1 MKNKIILLN
10 IILKLILII
19 LFYFKIRVNK
29 NKIIAKNQKP
39 KVSIFLPI
47 YNKELFLKRS
57 ISSIQKQTLKETEI
71 ITINDFSTD
80 NSLKL
85 LKKIS
90 KKDQRIKII
99 NNDRNH
105 GLLYSRAMGI
115 LNSTG
120 EYIMNLD
127 PDDKFF
133 NKNDLETLYKKA
145 KKYNTDLIIFRLKKI
160 YTVNNDLFNNKK
172 YITMRSLF
180 TFNSKLKKWQIH
192 NLITNKFIKR
202 NIIIKA
208 FNYFKKYIYKN
219 KWNYGE
225 DNIWSRLIKKNS
237 KSVIYFN
244 KFIYIYFK
252 NKLSLMYNGKNDIED
267 KNKIY
272 RFEMIKIL
280 YNTKNL
286 NILFKLLKDTKNTI
300 IKNSEI
306 RKKMIRLLIFY
317 LKLYKKNKF
326 LLKKIIYKINNISNN
341 KIIILNY
348 KNNNNFIYLSIYK
361 LIKEYNKKKFISI
374 DINNKTN
381 INDFRD
387 LYIYDN
393 DIFLGFNNFIFD
405 MKLYELINLYPNN
418 KFLIFIN
425 TTFINK
431 TYKKNYKLKKYNN
444 LIIINQNQ
452 IESKLKKIFN

>member
-1 MKNKIILLN
+1 MKKRITLFQLLK
-10 IILKLILII
+10 IILKLLII
-19 LFYFKIRVNK
+19 ILKILYFRFIINKKQIITKYKI
-29 NKIIAKNQKP
+29 P

-71 ITINDFSTD
+71 IAINDFSTD

-202 NIIIKA
+202 NVIIKA
-208 FNYFKKYIYKN
+208 FNYYKKYIYKN

-252 NKLSLMYNGKNDIED
+252 NEFSLMNNGRNDIEN
-267 KNKIY
+267 KNVIY
-272 RFEMIKIL
+272 RLE
-280 YNTKNL
+280 
-286 NILFKLLKDTKNTI
+286 I
-300 IKNSEI
+300 IKNFYNIKYINTILKLVNRTENTTKKDI
-306 RKKMIRLLIFY
+306 EVRKRIIRLLIFY
-317 LKLYKKNKF
+317 IKLYKNNKYV
-326 LLKKIIYKINNISNN
+326 LKMINNKINELSNN
-341 KIIILNY
+341 KIIIINY
-348 KNNNNFIYLSIYK
+348 NNTNSTNSQIYK
-361 LIKEYNKKKFISI
+361 LFKDNSNKKLITI
-374 DINNKTN
+374 DISSKINIHNFNK
-381 INDFRD
+381 
-387 LYIYDN
+387 YYVYDR
-393 DIFLGFNNFIFD
+393 DIFLGFNNLILNQ
-405 MKLYELINLYPNN
+405 KLYELIKLFPHN
-418 KFLIFIN
+418 KFIIFIN
-425 TTFINK
+425 RIDIKDLNFI
-431 TYKKNYKLKKYNN
+431 KYNN
-444 LIIINQNQ
+444 LKIIN
-452 IESKLKKIFN
+452 IYKKK